1 MIMTILEK
9 GDTANALR
17 AACPALA
24 LGGGRAASAFTA
36 GLRPLR
42 GPVRMSG
49 VVHGPEMLCGLPRRL
64 LDLRTLVRRPRVDS
78 GIRWR

>member
-17 AACPALA
+17 AACPAL
-24 LGGGRAASAFTA
+24 GGGRAACAFTA

-49 VVHGPEMLCGLPRRL
+49 VVHGPETLCGLPRRL